1 MRTRGR
7 LWIMLLTAAVL
18 IALSAWMM
26 LTRPWSGDAP
36 DQEAEQVTVTLV
48 YPFQNRQ
55 WSACVEE
62 VVRQFED
69 ANPGIHVSYEVR
81 YEDEVY
87 DDTLTKLVARD
98 ELGDI
103 VQLKEPYAFAENGL
117 LALLPEELADQV
129 ATVCRVDGLPYA
141 VAAVGAT
148 TGVVYNKAR
157 FAEYG
162 LEPPESYEDFLA
174 LCAALRR
181 RGVAPLGVGGGD
193 LWHLEY
199 WMNHFLRSDV
209 LSREPDFLALCA
221 AGERDWN
228 DPLIT
233 GMLTHMSQLFLRGYV
248 DDNWPGTPD
257 AALAYHM
264 AEGEVVMVFSGPWLI
279 SDILAL
285 DPDMELGWFYVPNE
299 YGQVVAGDSEDV
311 FWAVTAGCT
320 ENEERYQA
328 AVAFLEFFYSDGVYE
343 QLCQAMAGYSTLA
356 DESRGKYPV
365 TGAVA
370 GVIDAHEDAGLRFS
384 AYIGD
389 ENTPAGFEKRLLSL
403 LKELCRGEIGLEE
416 AQALADQ
423 YWREAAAHG

>member
-1 MRTRGR
+1 MRMRGK
-7 LWIMLLTAAVL
+7 LWIMIPGLAVL
-18 IALSAWMM
+18 TALSAW
-26 LTRPWSGDAP
+26 LLLARPWSGETRPQDT
-36 DQEAEQVTVTLV
+36 EQVAITLV

-87 DDTLTKLVARD
+87 DDTLTRLVARD

-117 LALLPEELADQV
+117 LAPLPDELAAQV
-129 ATVCRVDGLPYA
+129 NSVCRVDGLPYA

-148 TGVVYNKAR
+148 TGVVYNKAL

-162 LEPPESYEDFLA
+162 LEPPESYGEFLD

-181 RGVAPLGVGGGD
+181 RGIAPLGVGGGD
-193 LWHLEY
+193 LWHMEY

-209 LSREPDFLALCA
+209 LSRDPDFLALCA

-233 GMLTHMSQLFLRGYV
+233 DMLTHMSQLFLRGYV
-248 DDNWPGTPD
+248 DDNWPSTPD

-264 AEGEVVMVFSGPWLI
+264 AESEVAMVFSGPWLI
-279 SDILAL
+279 RDILAL

-299 YGQVVAGDSEDV
+299 SGQVVAGESMDV
-311 FWAVTAGCT
+311 FWAVTARCG
-320 ENEERYQA
+320 EDEERYQA
-328 AVAFLEFFYSDGVYE
+328 AAAFLAFFYSEGVYE
-343 QLCQAMAGYSTLA
+343 RLCQAMAGYSTLS

-365 TGAVA
+365 SGAITD
-370 GVIDAHEDAGLRFS
+370 VIDAHERADLRFS

-403 LKELCRGEIGLEE
+403 LMELCRGEAGPEE
-416 AQALADQ
+416 AQALADR
-423 YWREAAAHG
+423 YWREEAAHG